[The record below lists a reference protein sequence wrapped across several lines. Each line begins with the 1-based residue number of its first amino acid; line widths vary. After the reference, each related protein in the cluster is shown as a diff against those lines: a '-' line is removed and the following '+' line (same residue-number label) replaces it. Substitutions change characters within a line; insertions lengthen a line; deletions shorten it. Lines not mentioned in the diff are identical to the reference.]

1 MSIKSLVGFERVSVA
16 RGATARCSFELMASE
31 ALALVNAM
39 GERVVYPGQ
48 HTLIFQNGEG
58 ATSNVTL
65 RVEA

>member
-1 MSIKSLVGFERVSVA
+1 MPNTLSFKTQFIFGVSEWELFYTLTH
-16 RGATARCSFELMASE
+16 GA

-58 ATSNVTL
+58 TTSNVTL
-65 RVEA
+65 QVEA